1 MRRLNIIAPDMDAC
15 YIYRGHCYEKLFPDA
30 KVFVGKTGFQL
41 WHAIMGAEVIFLQR
55 PFSAQHVGIARTIKD
70 SGRALLLDFDDDYS
84 RLAPWNPNAHHFK
97 DCLPNLNALVQL
109 ADAITVTTKALADAV
124 FEWGADAKKI
134 VIVPNAIDDSWKT
147 MKPKKERNPMIL
159 FRGSNTHS
167 ADLDVGRQY
176 LTEMNK
182 THEIVF
188 FGEPPAY
195 AYTLRHRVFSVT
207 DYSNFIVSMNNLAP
221 EIMAVP
227 LADHPFNHAKSDVAA
242 QEAALIGAKIWHNN
256 VGEFRQHVV
265 NEIPN
270 IRWLSDVNH
279 LRSEVLNS
287 L

>member
-1 MRRLNIIAPDMDAC
+1 MKLSIISPDLGEAC
-15 YIYRGHCYEKLFPDA
+15 YIYRGRAWTQLGVDYRTYDGKKGFHLFDA
-30 KVFVGKTGFQL
+30 VMFADSVL
-41 WHAIMGAEVIFLQR
+41 MCR
-55 PFSAQHVGIARTIKD
+55 PWNAQHVGIARTIKD
-70 SGRALLLDFDDDYS
+70 AGRALLLDFDDDYS
-84 RLAPWNPNAHHFK
+84 RLPPWNPNAHHFK
-97 DCLPNLNALVQL
+97 DCLPHLNALVQL

-124 FEWGADAKKI
+124 CEWGADAKKI

-147 MKPKKERNPMIL
+147 MKPKKDRNPMVL

-242 QEAALIGAKIWHNN
+242 QEAALIGAKLWHNG
-256 VGEFRQHVV
+256 VGEFRQHAV
-265 NEIPN
+265 NEIPKA
-270 IRWLSDVNH
+270 RWLSDVNH